1 LNREQFFS
9 NLQSAM
15 DQVLGVMN
23 EPIDPI
29 CPKCG
34 AKIPEGAPH
43 GLCPKCVMAD
53 VSEATQEDTRMSKGL
68 EAPDSRRLAEAF
80 PDLEIKELIGQ
91 GGMGFVYRAR
101 QSKLDRDVALK
112 VLPESLAKDPA
123 FAERF
128 SREGRLLAK
137 LNHNN
142 IVTVFDFGQSGP
154 FFFLLMEFVDGV
166 NLRQAMRAGK
176 FTPEQALSVVPKFCE
191 ALQYAHDQDVLHR
204 DIKPENILMD
214 ARGQVKIAD
223 FGIAK
228 MVGDSTTNSGL
239 TVSGAN
245 IGTPHYMAPEQVES
259 ASKVDHRADI
269 YSLGVVFYEL
279 LTGELPIGR
288 FEAPSNRTTLDTR
301 LDDIVLRALEKDRE
315 RRQQRADE
323 IKTQVENLSEPGS
336 GPISGAHSDQKSH
349 LVARNRTLAPA
360 IGLGLVALICFIRS
374 FLIPE
379 LGGAPG
385 AISISGT
392 TPLGS
397 TLSERLFTPSGVINA
412 TIIGFLCFA
421 ALTLYRVENRGVA
434 LLGGMIAF
442 ITFPWTLIGFPIGI
456 WVLNVLHS
464 PAVKEAFPDYRPQV
478 KPAHDGNPWPHR
490 IFWLIIT
497 IVVVPIVLLVTSLSV
512 AWLSYR
518 DAEAPAPSTA
528 KQIEAQSSNG
538 GEMKAELEG
547 GSLSLLGIS
556 NSLDESP
563 IWIKPDETPL
573 IDIQLDSSDIKVTA
587 QSGESGY
594 EFLIK
599 KASLPPT
606 TKVMT
611 WNATPNFSTLAQ
623 GTPKRDGIHD
633 PSLILLAGTWP
644 NHIREVDLKALIA
657 TGEFTTLASCKADA
671 VSNDSYSH
679 QAGAAEG
686 KEWEITFSCPHHD
699 DESTVVALA
708 HNYEE
713 GEIRLVAQSS
723 DGSIHTA
730 TKGQTGSQHLTAVFE
745 GLDIIDI
752 ERFMAQIRPFKTIN
766 FSSVKLPIRLETK

>member
-1 LNREQFFS
+1 
-9 NLQSAM
+9 M
-15 DQVLGVMN
+15 DQVLGVMK
-23 EPIDPI
+23 EPIDPN

-34 AKIPEGAPH
+34 ANIPESAPH

-68 EAPDSRRLAEAF
+68 EAPDPQRLADAF

-176 FTPEQALSVVPKFCE
+176 FTPEQALSVVPKICE
-191 ALQYAHDQDVLHR
+191 ALQYAHDNDVLHR

-214 ARGQVKIAD
+214 ARGHVKIAD

-259 ASKVDHRADI
+259 SSKVDHRADI

-288 FEAPSNRTTLDTR
+288 FEAPSNRTPLDTR
-301 LDDIVLRALEKDRE
+301 LDEIVLRALEKDRD

-323 IKTQVENLSEPGS
+323 IKTQVENLSEPRNEPASS
-336 GPISGAHSDQKSH
+336 GHSPHVSQNA
-349 LVARNRTLAPA
+349 ARSRTLAPA
-360 IGLGLVALICFIRS
+360 ICLGLVALVNFIRI
-374 FLIPE
+374 F
-379 LGGAPG
+379 PG
-385 AISISGT
+385 SAINGFQDFSLAVTESLFTSTGVILATISG
-392 TPLGS
+392 
-397 TLSERLFTPSGVINA
+397 
-412 TIIGFLCFA
+412 FLVYA
-421 ALTLYRVENRGVA
+421 ALKLSRLEHRGIA
-434 LLGGMIAF
+434 LLGG
-442 ITFPWTLIGFPIGI
+442 ITALVSFPWTLIGLPIGI
-456 WVLNVLHS
+456 WVLSVLHA
-464 PAVKEAFPDYRPQV
+464 PEIKRAFPDYRPRI
-478 KPAHDGNPWPHR
+478 KSAHEGNPWPHR

-497 IVVVPIVLLVTSLSV
+497 IVIVPIVLLVISLSV
-512 AWLSYR
+512 TWFSYR
-518 DAEAPAPSTA
+518 AAEAPAPSNVD
-528 KQIEAQSSNG
+528 QIEAQSSAG
-538 GEMKAELEG
+538 GEMKADVG
-547 GSLSLLGIS
+547 GGNLSLLGIS
-556 NSLDESP
+556 NLQDESP
-563 IWIKPDETPL
+563 IWVRPDEAPFNEFK
-573 IDIQLDSSDIKVTA
+573 IDSSDINVTPK
-587 QSGESGY
+587 SGENAY
-594 EFLIK
+594 EFLFETV
-599 KASLPPT
+599 SLPT
-606 TKVMT
+606 TTTMT
-611 WNATPNFSTLAQ
+611 TWKATPSFSALAQ
-623 GTPKRDGIHD
+623 GTARRDGIHD

-644 NHIREVDLKALIA
+644 SHIRKVDLKALIA
-657 TGEFTTLASCKADA
+657 TGEFKTLANCKAEA

-679 QAGAAEG
+679 QAGSAEG

-699 DESTVVALA
+699 TKSTIVTLA
-708 HNYEE
+708 HNYEG
-713 GEIRLVAQSS
+713 GEIRLVAQNT
-723 DGSIHTA
+723 DGSIHSA
-730 TKGQTGSQHLTAVFE
+730 TKGQTGAQHLTAVFE
-745 GLDIIDI
+745 GLDLVDI
-752 ERFMAQIRPFKTIN
+752 EQFMAQIRPFKTVN
-766 FSSVKLPIRLETK
+766 FSNVKLPIQLNTK

>member
-1 LNREQFFS
+1 
-9 NLQSAM
+9 M

-23 EPIDPI
+23 QPIDPI
-29 CPKCG
+29 CPKCHT
-34 AKIPEGAPH
+34 KIPEHAPH

-53 VSEATQEDTRMSKGL
+53 VSEATQEDTNISKGL
-68 EAPDSRRLAEAF
+68 ELPDSKRLAEAF

-166 NLRQAMRAGK
+166 NLRQAMHAGK
-176 FTPEQALSVVPKFCE
+176 FTPEQALNVVPKICE
-191 ALQYAHDQDVLHR
+191 ALQYAHDKDVLHR

-214 ARGQVKIAD
+214 ARGHVKIAD

-279 LTGELPIGR
+279 LTGELPLGR
-288 FEAPSNRTTLDTR
+288 FEAPSNRTSLDAR
-301 LDDIVLRALEKDRE
+301 LDEIVLRALEKDRDK
-315 RRQQRADE
+315 RQQRADE
-323 IKTQVENLSEPGS
+323 IKTQVEHLSES
-336 GPISGAHSDQKSH
+336 GGQTESRAHSYQNSTHK
-349 LVARNRTLAPA
+349 TLAPA
-360 IGLGLVALICFIRS
+360 IGLGLVALVN
-374 FLIPE
+374 FLRIFLTSDWAGLQRFGP
-379 LGGAPG
+379 
-385 AISISGT
+385 
-392 TPLGS
+392 
-397 TLSERLFTPSGVINA
+397 TLSESLFTPSGVILA
-412 TIIGFLCFA
+412 TISGFLCYA
-421 ALTLYRVENRGVA
+421 ALSLYRLENRGVA
-434 LLGGMIAF
+434 LLGSIIAF

-464 PAVKEAFPDYRPQV
+464 PAVKEAFPDYRPRI
-478 KPAHDGNPWPHR
+478 KPTHDANPWPHR
-490 IFWLIIT
+490 IFWLVIA
-497 IVVVPIVLLVTSLSV
+497 IVVIPIVILIIGLSV
-512 AWLSYR
+512 PWLAYR
-518 DAEAPAPSTA
+518 AAEAPAPS
-528 KQIEAQSSNG
+528 KVDQIEAQSSAA
-538 GEMKAELEG
+538 GEMKATVEG
-547 GSLSLLGIS
+547 GNLSLLGTS
-556 NSLDESP
+556 NSQDDNP
-563 IWIKPDETPL
+563 IWVRPDGTPFNE
-573 IDIQLDSSDIKVTA
+573 IQLDSSDIKVTPE
-587 QSGESGY
+587 SGENAY
-594 EFLIK
+594 EFLFEATSI
-599 KASLPPT
+599 PT
-606 TKVMT
+606 TTVMK
-611 WNATPNFSTLAQ
+611 WNATPRFSTLAQ
-623 GTPKRDGIHD
+623 GTPKRDGLHD
-633 PSLILLAGTWP
+633 PSHILLAGTWP
-644 NHIREVDLKALIA
+644 SHVKEVDLKALIP
-657 TGEFTTLASCKADA
+657 TGEFKTLATCKAEA

-679 QAGAAEG
+679 QTGSDEG
-686 KEWEITFSCPHHD
+686 KGWEITFSCPHHD
-699 DESTVVALA
+699 DESTVVTLA

-713 GEIRLVAQSS
+713 GEIRLVAQGL
-723 DGSIHTA
+723 DGGIHTA

-752 ERFMAQIRPFKTIN
+752 ERFTAQIRPFKTVN
-766 FSSVKLPIRLETK
+766 FSNVLLPARLDTN